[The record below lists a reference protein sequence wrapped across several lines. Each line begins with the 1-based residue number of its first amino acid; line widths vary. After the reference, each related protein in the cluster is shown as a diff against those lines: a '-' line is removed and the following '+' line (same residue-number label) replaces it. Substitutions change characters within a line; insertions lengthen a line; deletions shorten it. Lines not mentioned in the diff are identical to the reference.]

1 MWRLI
6 KYKDDYLRKQTLF
19 CCCCCCLFLC
29 LFLLCFVF
37 TLFFGGV
44 GGGGVV
50 LVCRPMCVSMHAS
63 VCACMQ
69 VKTHCTLSLQQKLYD
84 NSVFVKTIM
93 GSLHKE
99 NN

>member
-6 KYKDDYLRKQTLF
+6 KYKDDYLRKQTLLLSLLLLL
-19 CCCCCCLFLC
+19 LFLS
-29 LFLLCFVF
+29 FFVVVCFVF
-37 TLFFGGV
+37 TLFFGGGV
-44 GGGGVV
+44 VV

-93 GSLHKE
+93 ESLHKE

>member
-1 MWRLI
+1 METYKIQRRLST
-6 KYKDDYLRKQTLF
+6 KTNPFVVVVVVVVCFFVSLLLF
-19 CCCCCCLFLC
+19 V
-29 LFLLCFVF
+29 LFLLCFLV
-37 TLFFGGV
+37 GGV
-44 GGGGVV
+44 VV

>member
-1 MWRLI
+1 METYKIQRRLST
-6 KYKDDYLRKQTLF
+6 KTNPFLLLLLFVSLFVFALF
-19 CCCCCCLFLC
+19 CFY
-29 LFLLCFVF
+29 FVF
-37 TLFFGGV
+37 LVGWEGGCCART
-44 GGGGVV
+44 
-50 LVCRPMCVSMHAS
+50 CRPMCVSLHAS

-93 GSLHKE
+93 ESLHKE